1 MNEIDKIFEHTAT
14 GVLGDK
20 RETML
25 HNDLLQR
32 VQKLHVLFQLCNENV
47 RNC

>member
-1 MNEIDKIFEHTAT
+1 MADIDMQFEHTAT

-32 VQKLHVLFQLCNENV
+32 VSKCSKNLFCG
-47 RNC
+47 RRIGRM